1 MRKLVILLLIVAG
14 SIFSADVCAKKDKD
28 DKNDDVVTVTMLDG
42 TVEKGRVTKWWGGL
56 KFKSK
61 DFNRAFTVKTDDD
74 RELKLNASQIDS
86 LYFPLRGDDMMTTYR
101 VYNVAFPSLGNRNAV
116 RQWLAGEAQQSK
128 HAKIVVTNIWANV
141 QYGTRSQWELK
152 ALPCIKFECDTV
164 AYPFYYYDNGNFNI
178 SVMKHWLKKKNPE
191 LLKHIE
197 TYFKNDKKAKK
208 KVGDD
213 WTIMLD
219 ACEGYFTGKGDE

>member
-28 DKNDDVVTVTMLDG
+28 DKNDDVVMVTMKDG
-42 TVEKGRVTKWWGGL
+42 TVEKGRVTKWWDGL

-61 DFNRAFTVKTDDD
+61 DFNRAFTVKTDDG
-74 RELKLNASQIDS
+74 RELKLNASELDS
-86 LYFPLRGDDMMTTYR
+86 LYFPLRGEGKIKTYR
-101 VYNVAFPSLGNRNAV
+101 VHPIAFPSLGNRNAV
-116 RQWLAGEAQQSK
+116 KYWISGEARKSE
-128 HAKIVVTNIWANV
+128 HARIVTGVVWTNV
-141 QYGTRSQWELK
+141 QYGMRSQWELRQ
-152 ALPCIKFECDTV
+152 LPCIKFECDTV

-219 ACEGYFTGKGDE
+219 ACEGYFTGNGDE